1 MQTLTRLS
9 AAFAIALTA
18 LALAAPTVRPA
29 AAQGAGEVPLVVAV
43 LDIQK
48 VMRESTAARA
58 IQAELE
64 EQRETYQAELAQQ
77 ERKLRAADQ
86 DLAADRPTLSQE
98 AFAER
103 REDLEEQATQLRRD
117 VQTRKEQLEAM
128 YNEGM
133 TQIRQALIEVVA
145 EVARERG
152 ATLVLS
158 KSQVVMASSAF
169 DITEEV
175 MQKLNAKLPEVSLA
189 APQ

>member
-1 MQTLTRLS
+1 FPGSGMTPACAPRWGRASPGTLLSAPSRWILRFRLQKRTLTRKRYSGSVSVRDSDMQTLTRLS

-48 VMRESTAARA
+48 VMRESTAAKA

-133 TQIRQALIEVVA
+133 TQI
-145 EVARERG
+145 
-152 ATLVLS
+152 
-158 KSQVVMASSAF
+158 
-169 DITEEV
+169 
-175 MQKLNAKLPEVSLA
+175 
-189 APQ
+189 